1 MGCVNSTQDEKE
13 AKQRSAAIDRQ
24 LRQSAKE
31 YDNTIKILLLGD
43 SLSTHTVYMYTFHM
57 RSYFICVH
65 VHVSYVSC
73 VYMYTFHVSICTR
86 FICLHVHVSCLHVH
100 ISYVYMYTF
109 HVHVLYVYKYT
120 FHIYLYIFKRL
131 HVLRIP

>member
-31 YDNTIKILLLGD
+31 YENTIKILLLGD
-43 SLSTHTVYMYTFHM
+43 SYSLYVHISYAFMYMFCMFT
-57 RSYFICVH
+57 
-65 VHVSYVSC
+65 
-73 VYMYTFHVSICTR
+73 CTC

-100 ISYVYMYTF
+100 VSYVYMYTF
-109 HVHVLYVYKYT
+109 HMFTCTH
-120 FHIYLYIFKRL
+120 FIC
-131 HVLRIP
+131 